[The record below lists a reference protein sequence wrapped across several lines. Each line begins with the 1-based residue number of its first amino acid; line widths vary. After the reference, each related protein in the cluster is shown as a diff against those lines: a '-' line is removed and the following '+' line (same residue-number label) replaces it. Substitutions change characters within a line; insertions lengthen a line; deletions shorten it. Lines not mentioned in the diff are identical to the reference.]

1 MLESGGN
8 VKTGWLEIWLEIDC
22 PESGTQKATRTQNL
36 KEHPTPRLTAPSGG
50 VYYLP
55 VIKRQ
60 SLRNYIGYSAT

>member
-8 VKTGWLEIWLEIDC
+8 VKTGWLEIDC
-22 PESGTQKATRTQNL
+22 PVSGTQKATRTQNL